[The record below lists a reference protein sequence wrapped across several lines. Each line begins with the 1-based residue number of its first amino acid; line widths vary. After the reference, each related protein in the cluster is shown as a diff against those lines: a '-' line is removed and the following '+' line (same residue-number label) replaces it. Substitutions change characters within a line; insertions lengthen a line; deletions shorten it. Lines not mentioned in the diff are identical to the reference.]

1 MDKQR
6 GFTLIELLV
15 VIAIIALLLALLMP
29 ALEKARELGRR
40 AVCLGNLKDLA
51 LAWMMYAD
59 DNDGKIVNGEA
70 SDHQRE
76 RFDAATNKTYTEE
89 PWAYE
94 TDPQNS
100 DPATRSTYNQEQLIK
115 AGALFSYT
123 KNPKIYRCT
132 GGKANHMRTYSI
144 TNPLNGE
151 PFNQTSS
158 MYWVKNRSLVRRPH
172 ERIVFIDEGQTFV
185 NTGTYPGTSINQTS
199 GYNIGDSFRIY
210 YTQNRWMDSPP
221 TRHGGGTTVAY
232 ADSHTAYRKWTG
244 MDTVD
249 FGDIG
254 QTDVN
259 PTTTAGGQDCRS
271 MRQDIWGKTQ

>member
-59 DNDGKIVNGEA
+59 DNDGKLVNGEA
-70 SDHQRE
+70 GDAQRE
-76 RFDAATNKTYTEE
+76 RFDAAANKTYTEE

-94 TDPQNS
+94 TDPAAPIY
-100 DPATRSTYNQEQLIK
+100 DQEQLIK
-115 AGALFSYT
+115 AGALFSYIR
-123 KNPKIYRCT
+123 NPKVYRCT

-151 PFNQTSS
+151 PFNETGS
-158 MYWVKNRSLVRRPH
+158 MHWVKNRSLVRRPH
-172 ERIVFIDEGQTFV
+172 ERIVFIDEGQTLV
-185 NTGTYPGTSINQTS
+185 NPNTYPNQTINDTE
-199 GYNIGDSFRIY
+199 GYDIGHSFKIPY
-210 YTQNRWMDSPP
+210 DENRWEDSPP

-244 MDTVD
+244 SDTIE
-249 FGDIG
+249 FGDLGQIG
-254 QTDVN
+254 QA
-259 PTTTAGGQDCRS
+259 PTTSAGVQDCLN
-271 MRQDIWGKTQ
+271 MRKEIWGKTP